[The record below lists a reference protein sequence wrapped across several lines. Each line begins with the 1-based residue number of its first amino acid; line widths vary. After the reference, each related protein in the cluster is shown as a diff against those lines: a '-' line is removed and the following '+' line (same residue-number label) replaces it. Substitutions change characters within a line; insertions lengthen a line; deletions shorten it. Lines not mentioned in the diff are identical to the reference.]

1 MPTKG
6 TPVVIKIPVKINDAF
21 TGDFTT
27 IDGYL
32 FNPSERDQL
41 HAYFLEEIEKDTT
54 YVYEMWKA
62 CDAAGGR
69 VYLANT
75 DPVFNPQTTF
85 LRDKGHTQIL
95 GYFLTGTSLEEKGY
109 IAPSGGWIEIA
120 SSHTIHPVTDDDEDN
135 SSTKIDDIPN
145 HMFLIAWLAAGNVF
159 IPDLPNNF
167 ERWLVAI
174 GVPLNK
180 RIEIMNTVSLRGVDI
195 RLFDAAADHHMQQ
208 IKDPTA
214 RKKVRRTLQCRRDWI
229 RELKERK

>member
-1 MPTKG
+1 MLTKG
-6 TPVVIKIPVKINDAF
+6 TRIVIKIPVKINNAF

-41 HAYFLEEIEKDTT
+41 YADFLEKVEKDRS

-69 VYLANT
+69 VYIANT
-75 DPVFNPQTTF
+75 DPDFNPQTTF
-85 LRDKGHTQIL
+85 LCDRGHTQIL
-95 GYFLTGTSLEEKGY
+95 GYFLTETSLEEKGY
-109 IAPSGGWIEIA
+109 IAQNGGWIEVAA
-120 SSHTIHPVTDDDEDN
+120 SHPVANNEDDSN
-135 SSTKIDDIPN
+135 TKIDDIPN

-174 GVPLNK
+174 GVPFNK
-180 RIEIMNTVSLRGVDI
+180 RIAIMNTVSLRGVDI
-195 RLFDAAADHHMQQ
+195 RLFDAAADRHMQQ
-208 IKDPTA
+208 IKDPSE
-214 RKKVRRTLQCRRDWI
+214 RRKVRRTLQHRRDWI
-229 RELKERK
+229 SELKERK